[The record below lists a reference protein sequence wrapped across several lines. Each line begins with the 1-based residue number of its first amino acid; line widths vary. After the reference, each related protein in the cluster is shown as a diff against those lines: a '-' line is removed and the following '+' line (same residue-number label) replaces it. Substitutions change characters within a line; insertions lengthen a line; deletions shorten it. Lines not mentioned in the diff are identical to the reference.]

1 MTHSTLART
10 LGSWIF
16 LLALFAAGSARAQ
29 TVCDDTIGTHR
40 VFILAADTQVPA
52 LKTLGA
58 ILKALPTPITLVY
71 TPAGSCA
78 NIADLYLNTWVSN
91 AAGGGTFYI
100 PDNYD
105 GVSVTP
111 NCTAPT
117 GTLPDLAISIVFPDN
132 TDCPTAP
139 VKPSNVTATQGPV
152 QAMMFA
158 VPGGVGATT
167 GSTQQTITAE
177 EAYLIMGLGATVSQT
192 PPWNDPQYIYGR
204 TATKGTQVSIGA
216 NIGVA
221 AAKWKLLADA
231 QHEID
236 QSNGVATALAALLS
250 SSNAEQALGILG
262 AEIYDS
268 GMYRSQMHSLA
279 FRAFG
284 QYHSYW
290 PDSTPTAFDK
300 QNVRDGHYPL
310 WSYVQYLAPQAA
322 APMTGA
328 LNPDAQTVI
337 DYFTDSLATPPT
349 ADPLDIVISNG
360 LVPECA
366 MKVTRTVEGG
376 PESAYASSAP
386 CDCYFDFKVT
396 GATTCTACSATATC
410 ATGTCRHGY
419 CEAK

>member
-1 MTHSTLART
+1 MTHSTL
-10 LGSWIF
+10 GSWTF
-16 LLALFAAGSARAQ
+16 LAALAAAGSAQAQ

-52 LKTLGA
+52 LKALGA
-58 ILKALPTPITLVY
+58 KLKALPTPITLVY

-78 NIADLYLNTWVSN
+78 NIADLYTSTWVSN

-100 PDNYD
+100 PDGYD
-105 GVSVTP
+105 GTSVTP
-111 NCTAPT
+111 NCTAPA
-117 GTLPDLAISIVFPDN
+117 GTKPDLAISIIFPDL
-132 TDCPTAP
+132 TDCPTSGAM
-139 VKPSNVTATQGPV
+139 PSTIMSTQGPV
-152 QAMMFA
+152 QAMLFA

-167 GSTQQTITAE
+167 GGSTQQTITAE
-177 EAYLIMGLGATVSQT
+177 EAYLIMGLGATVSET

-268 GMYRSQMHSLA
+268 TNYRSQMHALA
-279 FRAFG
+279 FRAYG

-300 QNVRDGHYPL
+300 ANVRDGHYPL

-322 APMTGA
+322 APATGA
-328 LNPDAQTVI
+328 LNPDAQAVI
-337 DYFTDSLATPPT
+337 DYFTDSVTAPPFE
-349 ADPLDIVISNG
+349 PLDVVIANG

-366 MKVTRTVEGG
+366 MKVSRTVEGG
-376 PESAYASSAP
+376 AESGYSSSAP
-386 CDCYFDFKVT
+386 CGCYFDFKVS
-396 GATTCTACSATATC
+396 GSTTCTACGDTAACT
-410 ATGTCRHGY
+410 TGTCRHGY